1 MNTNELSLPKGW
13 ELKKVGDVCVSES
26 SNVSQNKLEK
36 DDGDFPIYGASGLI
50 KNVSFYHQSKPYLS
64 IVKDGSG
71 FGRITKMEAC
81 TSVIGTLQYI
91 LPKENVD
98 LDYLNYAFSSID
110 FKKYVA
116 GAAIPH
122 IYFKDYK
129 EEPIL
134 WMPLSEQKKIVSVL
148 DKAFAAIDKAKANTE
163 KNLQNV
169 REFIENHLQAV
180 FENKGIGW
188 EEANLGDLAVFRNGM
203 NFTKSSKGEKIKIV
217 GVKDFQDNF
226 WVPFED
232 LESVIINGK
241 LNEIDTLC
249 TNDIIAV
256 RSNGNPALIGRTMLA
271 GMVNEKVA
279 HSGFAIRIRL
289 NSVKTISPV
298 YLCRFLKTQNTRRKL
313 VEQGNGVGIK
323 SLNQGSLSSLVIS
336 FPKELNEQQKIVG
349 ELDILLSKVQQLQV
363 LYQKKIDDLDEMKKS
378 ILRKAFKGELN

>member
-1 MNTNELSLPKGW
+1 
-13 ELKKVGDVCVSES
+13 
-26 SNVSQNKLEK
+26 
-36 DDGDFPIYGASGLI
+36 
-50 KNVSFYHQSKPYLS
+50 
-64 IVKDGSG
+64 
-71 FGRITKMEAC
+71 MEAC

-98 LDYLNYAFSSID
+98 LDYLNYALSSID

-134 WMPLSEQKKIVSVL
+134 WVPLSEQKRIVSIL
-148 DKAFAAIDKAKANTE
+148 DKGFSAIDKAKANTE
-163 KNLQNV
+163 RNLQNV

-188 EEANLGDLAVFRNGM
+188 EEANLGDIAVFRNGM

-349 ELDILLSKVQQLQV
+349 QLDILLSKVQQLQV
-363 LYQKKIDDLDEMKKS
+363 LYQKRIADLDEMKKS
-378 ILRKAFKGELN
+378 ILRKAFNGELN